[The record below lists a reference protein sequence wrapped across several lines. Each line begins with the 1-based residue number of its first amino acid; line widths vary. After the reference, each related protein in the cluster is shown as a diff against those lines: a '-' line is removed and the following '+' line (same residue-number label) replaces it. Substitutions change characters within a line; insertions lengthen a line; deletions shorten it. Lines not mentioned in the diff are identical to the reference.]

1 MRITQD
7 DIEKI
12 IINELGQIMIILKED
27 YTKGGERA
35 RLFRRIM
42 EARTSQTNTEEII
55 VEAKELFGWEKE

>member
-7 DIEKI
+7 DIEEI

-42 EARTSQTNTEEII
+42 EDRTSQTNTEELI
-55 VEAKELFGWEKE
+55 VEAKELLEGEEV